1 MVSLVSISIRP
12 LLRCTQAAYQVGLT
26 FITESMRRALNSC
39 VSPEKYFAKDRR
51 VDVTVQIPVAG
62 TADEEFDPLDL
73 ALEAIM
79 G

>member
-1 MVSLVSISIRP
+1 MP
-12 LLRCTQAAYQVGLT
+12 LFPAIEFLTCGALAAYQVGLT

-39 VSPEKYFAKDRR
+39 VSPEKYFAKDR
-51 VDVTVQIPVAG
+51 VNEAVQVPVPA
-62 TADEEFDPLDL
+62 ESYDPLDL